1 MPRVPDPETPSAE
14 AAVRARFAART
25 REEVLALVD
34 DALVAE
40 HAANP
45 FGRHSDAL
53 DRVLVHLRARALAG
67 KEVILQDQGPGGGYR
82 LGRLGARRGDAP
94 TPIDGPAYATVAE
107 AEHAVFLLRLAE
119 LSR

>member
-1 MPRVPDPETPSAE
+1 MPPLSDPGTPSAE
-14 AAVRARFAART
+14 AVVRARFAARS

-53 DRVLVHLRARALAG
+53 DRVLVHLRARAVAG
-67 KEVILQDQGPGGGYR
+67 KEVILQERPGGAYR
-82 LGRLGARRGDAP
+82 LGRLGARRGDPP

-107 AEHAVFLLRLAE
+107 AEHAVFLLRLEE

>member
-1 MPRVPDPETPSAE
+1 MPPLPEPGAPSAE
-14 AAVRARFAART
+14 SVVRARFAARA

-34 DALVAE
+34 EALVAE

-53 DRVLVHLRARALAG
+53 DRVLVQLRARAIAG
-67 KEVILQDQGPGGGYR
+67 KEVILQDAGGGYR

-94 TPIDGPAYATVAE
+94 TPIDGPSYATVPE
-107 AEHAVFLLRLAE
+107 AEHAVFLLRLEE